1 MKLTL
6 ESLREVG
13 AFTGGPVRRDVEWI
27 QNGEKVSAE
36 VYVRPMSYQTAVRDI
51 TTVKGGGD
59 IIAQRIAGCVCH
71 EDGSPV
77 FLVSDITGIGADGN
91 PIMIKGDDGV
101 LVERGPINKNLAE
114 ALILLVSEV
123 SGLGKTKSSTTKA
136 NSGASSSSTELVAEP
151 SRKRSKA

>member
-36 VYVRPMSYQTAVRDI
+36 VYIRPMSYQTAVRDI
-51 TTVKGGGD
+51 ATVNGGGD
-59 IIAQRIAGCVCH
+59 VIAQRIAGCVCH

-91 PIMIKGDDGV
+91 PIMTKVDGV
-101 LVERGPINKNLAE
+101 LVERGPINKSLAE
-114 ALILLVSEV
+114 ALIMLVGEV
-123 SGLGKTKSSTTKA
+123 SGMGKTKSSTTKA
-136 NSGASSSSTELVAEP
+136 NSGASSSSTESAAEP
-151 SRKRSKA
+151 SRKRSKT